1 MPRPTTRTLTVALG
15 VGLLA
20 PALATLPSQ
29 AVEGSQDLSLTD
41 CEVIRDPFFANTRVS
56 DDGTW
61 AASVKLEPPSPV
73 PVGSGQT
80 ASLTLGAIPTAD
92 LPEELTNVDVS
103 VFVLVEDGRGFE
115 FTLQPRTVQ
124 IPTVTPGTPLSLG
137 EQDVDDLTYGD
148 SDHYDLA
155 VKDITIGFFGD
166 TSGDTREYYE
176 YSCDQLVSGAPLVS
190 VGVFDP
196 AAPAQI
202 FVDAFSATQGESIG
216 FRGEDFKNTA
226 GPVTPTV
233 GGEPA
238 NVQTIDEIGF
248 FDGQL
253 VVPEFAPPG
262 QQEVRVSYLGETAT
276 GILTIVA
283 KKGKVTATKTVK
295 VGKKVVLT
303 GSLFKPGEKVT
314 LKLTKKGKVKKGTK
328 KSFGTSAVAGPDGTF
343 SKAVK
348 LKKAATGKW
357 KVSAKAAS
365 SGRTAGAG
373 FKVS

>member
-61 AASVKLEPPSPV
+61 AASVKLEHPSPV

-202 FVDAFSATQGESIG
+202 FVDAFSATQGRARS
-216 FRGEDFKNTA
+216 R
-226 GPVTPTV
+226 
-233 GGEPA
+233 
-238 NVQTIDEIGF
+238 
-248 FDGQL
+248 
-253 VVPEFAPPG
+253 PP
-262 QQEVRVSYLGETAT
+262 
-276 GILTIVA
+276 
-283 KKGKVTATKTVK
+283 
-295 VGKKVVLT
+295 
-303 GSLFKPGEKVT
+303 
-314 LKLTKKGKVKKGTK
+314 
-328 KSFGTSAVAGPDGTF
+328 SAVSRPTCRR
-343 SKAVK
+343 S
-348 LKKAATGKW
+348 TR
-357 KVSAKAAS
+357 SAS
-365 SGRTAGAG
+365 STASSSSPSSRPRASRRSGSPTSVRPRPGSSRSSRRRAR
-373 FKVS
+373 

>member
-1 MPRPTTRTLTVALG
+1 M
-15 VGLLA
+15 
-20 PALATLPSQ
+20 
-29 AVEGSQDLSLTD
+29 
-41 CEVIRDPFFANTRVS
+41 
-56 DDGTW
+56 
-61 AASVKLEPPSPV
+61 
-73 PVGSGQT
+73 
-80 ASLTLGAIPTAD
+80 
-92 LPEELTNVDVS
+92 
-103 VFVLVEDGRGFE
+103 
-115 FTLQPRTVQ
+115 
-124 IPTVTPGTPLSLG
+124 
-137 EQDVDDLTYGD
+137 
-148 SDHYDLA
+148 
-155 VKDITIGFFGD
+155 
-166 TSGDTREYYE
+166 
-176 YSCDQLVSGAPLVS
+176 
-190 VGVFDP
+190 
-196 AAPAQI
+196 
-202 FVDAFSATQGESIG
+202 
-216 FRGEDFKNTA
+216 
-226 GPVTPTV
+226 
-233 GGEPA
+233 
-238 NVQTIDEIGF
+238 QTIDEIGF